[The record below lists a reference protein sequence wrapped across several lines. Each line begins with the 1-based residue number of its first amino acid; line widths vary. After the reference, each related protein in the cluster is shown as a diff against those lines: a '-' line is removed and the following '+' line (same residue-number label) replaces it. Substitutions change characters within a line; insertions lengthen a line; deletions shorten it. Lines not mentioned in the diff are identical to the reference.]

1 MAKRRQK
8 TAEANENQMSLFD
21 MIEEINPQ
29 KFSRP
34 DYAAET
40 KPLPLPLRMKEAIAE
55 AIKGSGMKRY
65 AIAGQMSEM
74 LGTEITESMLN
85 AYTAE
90 SKEGY
95 RMPAEYLPTFCR
107 IVKDYT
113 PLEVLTA
120 AAGCRMIKSEDVY
133 FLEIGRLRAVEKA
146 ARKKH
151 LALTREL
158 RKVQGYD
165 DDEIH

>member
-1 MAKRRQK
+1 
-8 TAEANENQMSLFD
+8 
-21 MIEEINPQ
+21 
-29 KFSRP
+29 
-34 DYAAET
+34 
-40 KPLPLPLRMKEAIAE
+40 
-55 AIKGSGMKRY
+55 
-65 AIAGQMSEM
+65 M

>member
-29 KFSRP
+29 KFSRL

-40 KPLPLPLRMKEAIAE
+40 KPLPLRMKE

-158 RKVQGYD
+158 RKVQGYN

>member
-8 TAEANENQMSLFD
+8 PAEANENQMSLFD
-21 MIEEINPQ
+21 MIEEINPK
-29 KFSRP
+29 KFNRP

-40 KPLPLPLRMKEAIAE
+40 KPLGLRIKESIAE
-55 AIKGSGMKRY
+55 AIKGSGLKRY

-133 FLEIGRLRAVEKA
+133 FLEIGRLQAVEKA

-151 LALTREL
+151 MALTREL
-158 RKVQGYD
+158 RKVQGHRD
-165 DDEIH
+165 DDIH

>member
-40 KPLPLPLRMKEAIAE
+40 KPLPLRMKEAIAE
-55 AIKGSGMKRY
+55 AIKGSGLKRY

-95 RMPAEYLPTFCR
+95 RMPAE
-107 IVKDYT
+107 
-113 PLEVLTA
+113 
-120 AAGCRMIKSEDVY
+120 
-133 FLEIGRLRAVEKA
+133 
-146 ARKKH
+146 
-151 LALTREL
+151 
-158 RKVQGYD
+158 
-165 DDEIH
+165 

>member
-1 MAKRRQK
+1 MARKQKRLS
-8 TAEANENQMSLFD
+8 AFNENQMSLFD
-21 MIEEINPQ
+21 LIEEINPS
-29 KFSRP
+29 KFRHP

-40 KPLPLPLRMKEAIAE
+40 KPLALRMKESIAE

-74 LGTEITESMLN
+74 LGAEITESMLN
-85 AYTAE
+85 ASTAE

-133 FLEIGRLRAVEKA
+133 YLEIGRLQAVEKA

-151 LALTREL
+151 MALTREL
-158 RKVQGYD
+158 RKVQGYN

>member
-40 KPLPLPLRMKEAIAE
+40 KPLPLRMKE

-133 FLEIGRLRAVEKA
+133 FLEIGRLQAVEKA

-158 RKVQGYD
+158 RKVQGYN

>member
-40 KPLPLPLRMKEAIAE
+40 KPLGLRMKESIAE
-55 AIKGSGMKRY
+55 AIKGRGLHRY

-85 AYTAE
+85 A
-90 SKEGY
+90 
-95 RMPAEYLPTFCR
+95 
-107 IVKDYT
+107 
-113 PLEVLTA
+113 
-120 AAGCRMIKSEDVY
+120 
-133 FLEIGRLRAVEKA
+133 
-146 ARKKH
+146 
-151 LALTREL
+151 
-158 RKVQGYD
+158 
-165 DDEIH
+165 